1 MKQSKQHSVIES
13 ITNTVVGLWVSF
25 LVQLAVYPL
34 MGIPVTIKQ
43 NLVITFIFFVLSFV
57 RGYIIRRIFNN
68 FLKK

>member
-1 MKQSKQHSVIES
+1 MKQSKKHSVIES
-13 ITNTVVGLWVSF
+13 ITNTVVGLLVSF
-25 LVQLAVYPL
+25 LVQLAIYPL
-34 MGIPVTIKQ
+34 MGIGVTIKQ